1 VLTGN
6 VIYCKLLLNGKEEYF
21 MSKKIVVLN
30 RSWNVVGDVE
40 MDGDFYLI
48 FNGFVIRRWGTTKGI
63 GELAING
70 PLSETILDSMPLMK
84 AHKDQVIFVLNCDE
98 SKWK

>member
-1 VLTGN
+1 MLTGN

-30 RSWNVVGDVE
+30 RSWNIVGDVE
-40 MDGDFYLI
+40 MEGDFYLI
-48 FNGFVIRRWGTTKGI
+48 FNGSVIRRWGTTKGI
-63 GELAING
+63 GELAMNG
-70 PLSETILDSMPLMK
+70 PLADTVLDSLPLMK